1 MQKLW
6 NLCDLLRDDGINYSD
21 YVTELVLLLFIK
33 MVHENTEAE
42 ILNQHTLPRGYRW
55 TDLKGKSSIN
65 LLDGYKTMLLAL
77 STGKRIEI
85 QKSDKAGV
93 DDKTVEVVVYSATIN
108 VRQQRQEAMACN
120 TKPSSITSRSSQQR
134 HGPLLACP

>member
-1 MQKLW
+1 M
-6 NLCDLLRDDGINYSD
+6 
-21 YVTELVLLLFIK
+21 LLLFIK

-42 ILNQHTLPRGYRW
+42 ILNQHTLPKGCRW
-55 TDLKGKSSIN
+55 TDLKGKSGIN

-85 QKSDKAGV
+85 LKSDKAGV
-93 DDKTVEVVVYSATIN
+93 DEKAVEVVVYPATIN

-120 TKPSSITSRSSQQR
+120 TKPSSITLRSSQQR